1 MNMEVK
7 LSGDWNEL
15 VDGKLVTVNQTR
27 DFQGIGRTTIAA
39 RYGAATN
46 ALSAIKASLPGI
58 KFPPGELPD
67 EWMNWAVKNLQ
78 KGVHNSK

>member
-1 MNMEVK
+1 MI
-7 LSGDWNEL
+7 
-15 VDGKLVTVNQTR
+15 DGKLKTIKAAR

-39 RYGAATN
+39 RYAAATN

-58 KFPPGELPD
+58 KFTPGVLPD
-67 EWMNWAVKNLQ
+67 EWMTWAVKNLQ